1 MYLRTRKTLK
11 IDNVENA
18 DIIYIESVKSRI
30 LTSDNFCIF
39 YLCSLFHFG
48 PIEIIFYIVILVLKM
63 LRFYDIVLNNSTSVG
78 HKTNFLKK
86 YVPSIF
92 NNDTFNTKN

>member
-1 MYLRTRKTLK
+1 MYLRTRKTRK

-18 DIIYIESVKSRI
+18 DITYIESVKSRI

-63 LRFYDIVLNNSTSVG
+63 LRFYDIL
-78 HKTNFLKK
+78 F
-86 YVPSIF
+86 
-92 NNDTFNTKN
+92 